1 MKRNTHLIIDN
12 RIVIDTLNGLSVR
25 NGVSVQNGLSA
36 KDGKAVEAD
45 SGVEICGG
53 CVDKGVS
60 LALPY
65 ADGGI
70 QAGFPSP
77 AQDYMQESIDL
88 NRDLI
93 RHPAC
98 TFFGRVSGDSMSGE
112 GIADGDLL
120 VIDKSLEPEE
130 GDLAVC
136 CVDGDFTLKRLHFCN
151 DGTLAL
157 MPSNPAYS
165 PIIITPDND
174 FTVWG
179 IVTYTIKPNRRPRRP

>member
-1 MKRNTHLIIDN
+1 MKRKTFICHHEPDAPSDLTAKEAA
-12 RIVIDTLNGLSVR
+12 VTLR
-25 NGVSVQNGLSA
+25 ATCAESA
-36 KDGKAVEAD
+36 
-45 SGVEICGG
+45 I
-53 CVDKGVS
+53 S
-60 LALPY
+60 LELPY

-93 RHPAC
+93 RHPTC
-98 TFFGRVSGDSMSGE
+98 TFYGRVSGDSMSGE

-136 CVDGDFTLKRLHFCN
+136 CVDGDFTLKRIHFCG

-157 MPSNPAYS
+157 MPSNPAYR
-165 PIIITPDND
+165 PIIVTPDND
-174 FTVWG
+174 FMVWG
-179 IVTYTIKPNRRPRRP
+179 IVTYTIKANRRPKSIIL